1 MNEIMGVEMVG
12 GMNTSLF
19 LSLSLSVSSS
29 VEVCNISLKSVLLHM
44 EATPSLSHYAVCG
57 LRSWSSK
64 TYASA
69 LGAAFSRC
77 HLHDFILL
85 NVDLTQNVQY
95 DLNR

>member
-1 MNEIMGVEMVG
+1 MN
-12 GMNTSLF
+12 NSF
-19 LSLSLSVSSS
+19 SLSLSVYSS
-29 VEVCNISLKSVLLHM
+29 VEVCNVSLKSVLLHM
-44 EATPSLSHYAVCG
+44 EMTPSLCHYAMCG
-57 LRSWSSK
+57 LRNWSSK
-64 TYASA
+64 TSVSS

>member
-1 MNEIMGVEMVG
+1 MDVEMDRR
-12 GMNTSLF
+12 MNI
-19 LSLSLSVSSS
+19 SLSLSSS

-44 EATPSLSHYAVCG
+44 EATPSLSHYAMCG
-57 LRSWSSK
+57 LRKWSSK
-64 TYASA
+64 TSASF

-85 NVDLTQNVQY
+85 NVDNTQNVQY

>member
-1 MNEIMGVEMVG
+1 MDG
-12 GMNTSLF
+12 GIN
-19 LSLSLSVSSS
+19 LSLSLSLCLSSS
-29 VEVCNISLKSVLLHM
+29 VEVCNVSLKSVLLHM
-44 EATPSLSHYAVCG
+44 EATPSLSHYAMCG
-57 LRSWSSK
+57 VRNWSSK
-64 TYASA
+64 TSTLF